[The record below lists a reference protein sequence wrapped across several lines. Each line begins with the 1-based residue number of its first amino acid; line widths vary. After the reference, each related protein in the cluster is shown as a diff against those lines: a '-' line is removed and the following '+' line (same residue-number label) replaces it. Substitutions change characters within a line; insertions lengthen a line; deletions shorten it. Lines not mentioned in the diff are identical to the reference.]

1 MHISPEVLK
10 MLGYDRVKHFDRKA
24 CQAVVEI
31 TFIICLMHEKV
42 ALDLTASIALQ
53 HGKVDYNVFPGPS

>member
-1 MHISPEVLK
+1 MMHISPEVLK
-10 MLGYDRVKHFDRKA
+10 MLGYDSVKHFDRKA

-42 ALDLTASIALQ
+42 ALD
-53 HGKVDYNVFPGPS
+53 F

>member
-1 MHISPEVLK
+1 MKKLSNLAVGLRLKDMMHISPEVLK
-10 MLGYDRVKHFDRKA
+10 MLGYNRVKHFDRKA

-42 ALDLTASIALQ
+42 ALD
-53 HGKVDYNVFPGPS
+53 F